1 MTALD
6 DAERLLVSGSFERA
20 KGEAAAARKDARS
33 TSERVAAECVWIQAE
48 YKLGGLTRHDL
59 DAARMVTGFGE
70 EFHRASVLLW
80 SKLRLAD
87 PTDPAEAEAAA
98 EKALTR
104 IFERTLADRRKPKE
118 DGDKDAEIVPS
129 AAWLYAVH
137 LTSQR
142 RGRVRDARAW
152 LMSRVNEGTLPA
164 DAWRTLDAEVE
175 ASTTTSA
182 SSTNGGATDGEIQ
195 PVDDDDDVP
204 EVVKP
209 PRRPKPW
216 EDRRPERTGGNVGNG
231 HSSAAAAGSSGA
243 DANADGD
250 SFGVTSMVRSAA
262 RQLGVAEADV
272 RGISPAVAGAVVV
285 TAGVVAFS
293 MVSEVRR
300 AWGGRSRRR

>member
-1 MTALD
+1 
-6 DAERLLVSGSFERA
+6 
-20 KGEAAAARKDARS
+20 
-33 TSERVAAECVWIQAE
+33 
-48 YKLGGLTRHDL
+48 
-59 DAARMVTGFGE
+59 MVTGFGE

-80 SKLRLAD
+80 SRLRLAD

-104 IFERTLADRRKPKE
+104 IFERTLAERRKPKE

-142 RGRVRDARAW
+142 WGRVQDARAW

-182 SSTNGGATDGEIQ
+182 STNRGAPDGEIQ

-243 DANADGD
+243 DANADSD

>member
-6 DAERLLVSGSFERA
+6 DAERFLVSGSFERA

-80 SKLRLAD
+80 SRLRLAD

-118 DGDKDAEIVPS
+118 DGDRDAEIVPS

-175 ASTTTSA
+175 ASTTSA
-182 SSTNGGATDGEIQ
+182 STNDGAPDGEIQ

-204 EVVKP
+204 EVKP
-209 PRRPKPW
+209 PRRSKPW
-216 EDRRPERTGGNVGNG
+216 EDGRTKRTGGNVGNG
-231 HSSAAAAGSSGA
+231 HSSAAASTSSGA
-243 DANADGD
+243 DANTDGD
-250 SFGVTSMVRSAA
+250 SFGFVSMVRSAA

>member
-80 SKLRLAD
+80 SRLRLAD

-118 DGDKDAEIVPS
+118 DGDRDAEIVPS

-175 ASTTTSA
+175 ASTTSA
-182 SSTNGGATDGEIQ
+182 STNDGAPDGEIQ

-204 EVVKP
+204 EVKP
-209 PRRPKPW
+209 PRRSKPW
-216 EDRRPERTGGNVGNG
+216 EDGRTKRTGGNVGNG
-231 HSSAAAAGSSGA
+231 HSSAAASTSSGA
-243 DANADGD
+243 DANTDGD
-250 SFGVTSMVRSAA
+250 SFGFVSMVRSAA

>member
-1 MTALD
+1 MMTALD
-6 DAERLLVSGSFERA
+6 DAERFLVSGSFERA

-80 SKLRLAD
+80 SRLRLAD

-118 DGDKDAEIVPS
+118 DGDRDAEIVPS

-175 ASTTTSA
+175 ASTTA
-182 SSTNGGATDGEIQ
+182 STNGDAPDGEIQ
-195 PVDDDDDVP
+195 PVDDDDDDVP
-204 EVVKP
+204 EVKP
-209 PRRPKPW
+209 PRRSKPW
-216 EDRRPERTGGNVGNG
+216 EDGRTKRTGGNVGNG
-231 HSSAAAAGSSGA
+231 HSSAAASTSSGA
-243 DANADGD
+243 DANTDGD
-250 SFGVTSMVRSAA
+250 SFGFVSMVRSAA

>member
-80 SKLRLAD
+80 SRLRLAD

-142 RGRVRDARAW
+142 RGRVRDVRAW

-182 SSTNGGATDGEIQ
+182 STNTGAPDGEIQ

-216 EDRRPERTGGNVGNG
+216 EDRRPEGTGGNVGNG
-231 HSSAAAAGSSGA
+231 HSSAAAAGSSGS

-272 RGISPAVAGAVVV
+272 RDISPAVAGAVVV

>member
-87 PTDPAEAEAAA
+87 PIEPAEAEAAA

-142 RGRVRDARAW
+142 WGRVQDARAW

-182 SSTNGGATDGEIQ
+182 STNTGAPDGEIQ
-195 PVDDDDDVP
+195 PVDDDEDVP
-204 EVVKP
+204 EVKP

-243 DANADGD
+243 DANADSD

-272 RGISPAVAGAVVV
+272 RDISPAVAGAVVV